1 MMEILG
7 GDWRPGGRAAFRIG
21 AFGGPKWLLMPGKFP
36 YERINFDKIAAVEPI
51 TQESRT
57 SLAGA
62 VGWGAVGTALAGP
75 VGLLAGALLGGKK
88 QDQVVAVRFTD
99 GRSVLLECPP
109 KDFKW
114 LLGVAYQRRPAPAT
128 AP

>member
-1 MMEILG
+1 MEILG
-7 GDWRPGGRAAFRIG
+7 GDWRPGGRAGFRIG
-21 AFGGPKWLLMPGKFP
+21 LFGKPKWLLMPGKFP
-36 YERINFDKIAAVEPI
+36 YERINFDKIAAIEPI
-51 TQESRT
+51 SNENRT

-88 QDQVVAVRFTD
+88 QRQVAAVRFTD

-114 LLGVAYQRRPAPAT
+114 LLGVGYQRRPAPA
-128 AP
+128 ANP